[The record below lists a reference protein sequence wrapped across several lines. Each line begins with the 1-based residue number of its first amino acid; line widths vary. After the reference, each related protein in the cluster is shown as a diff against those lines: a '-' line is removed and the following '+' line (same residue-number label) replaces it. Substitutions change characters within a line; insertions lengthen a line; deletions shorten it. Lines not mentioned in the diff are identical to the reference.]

1 MSSVCQSVCLSSTC
15 VSDSMSAVCLSVFY
29 LCLILCLLSVC
40 LCYGYLLFVITVSCS
55 CGIYFSA
62 GVLGT
67 AKALI
72 SETSDDSNQAFGI
85 AIVACAWGMG
95 LVLGSA
101 VSGAIADPIGQY
113 NLNVSSKRVRCEDQ
127 NCITYTMYSSTACL
141 P

>member
-1 MSSVCQSVCLSSTC
+1 MSCTASQFACQHNVIFLTVVCLSDYLFLSI
-15 VSDSMSAVCLSVFY
+15 CLSV
-29 LCLILCLLSVC
+29 LLISSV
-40 LCYGYLLFVITVSCS
+40 FVITVSC
-55 CGIYFSA
+55 YYSA

-113 NLNVSSKRVRCEDQ
+113 NLNVSSKRVCCEDQ
-127 NCITYTMYSSTACL
+127 NCITYSSTTCL